1 MPTRSLVRWSLL
13 IAAWLLGSA
22 AVLLLLLRLVISQSD
37 ALTPRIEALI
47 EARIGVPVT
56 IEHLS
61 LSLARNDLLLRLD
74 GVNAETPEG
83 QALFSLEHAGLRL
96 DTWASLVNMAPIF
109 SDARISGT
117 EFHLY
122 QGTGAAWQWPKP
134 AELPLLMAPD
144 PEVDLATIDDWAGLI
159 LRQRLWVEDTRVVLH
174 GKQDTVLLHAQTLLL
189 TGDER
194 RTRLEGAINIA
205 QSLQQ
210 AREVALPAAEMKVE
224 MQPGK
229 RGFSDFSAAL
239 QLDIQLDQLVVLA
252 DMFRPDHAAYLEQA
266 GGSARLWG
274 RWSAGRLEEA
284 RVAVDVPQ
292 LTLRHNVQYAVLR
305 DIEANGLW
313 QRDGDGG
320 EAWLSGDADS
330 VEWAQPPGG
339 SVGPA
344 LPRHWHATHQPG
356 EWEVRTSAFELA
368 SLTAWRDYVLLP
380 ESVTRVLQ
388 TLAPRGQVEGLHV
401 GQQDGHWGVD
411 AALTGVEVSPWQQAP
426 GGGPLDAWVQAR
438 DFRGRVLFSSNG
450 DSTLYFPEF
459 FAAPMQL
466 RRAEGE
472 VEWVYDGPN
481 TMVSGKRLS
490 VDWDGAQIA
499 GGFGLVV
506 TANQRGHFGLELDF
520 SDVDAVERPLAQW
533 LPLSVMDDE
542 LREWLLNDI
551 GGYVSKGSLQL
562 SQPLG
567 DSVTAEDFTATLAL
581 AVSQG
586 HLPIAPGWPR
596 LDDVEGRLKWQN
608 RVLEAEVDN
617 AQSHGVTASKGEV
630 VMEDETLNISGQLQ
644 SDGPALIS
652 FLQAMPEI
660 DLSQLS
666 DLRVTG
672 GVNGD
677 IALSLP
683 LANPEALQLE
693 INAQPRFPEVVY
705 QPLDLRLQSVEGDL
719 AWLQDGESSGL
730 VGEASG
736 QLLGGSI
743 NADIDTQ
750 RNGIQLQGSVATEAL
765 FGLAGLGNQGRMP
778 LEGPLEWQ
786 GSVVLTPTPTL
797 RLESRLVGVT
807 SHLPEP
813 FAKTPQQAWPW
824 TLTADMDTK
833 RLESRLAD
841 IASARLQQ
849 LNGSLAGTLNLGS
862 RAERL
867 PDWPSQPGV
876 SLDAAV
882 PRIDPLVWQQAIAP
896 LMAGGT
902 PSTSGE
908 GTQMPL
914 TVSLATPCV
923 IYQRECLGSLN
934 ASGNMNDGRVDLG
947 LSGNLVT
954 GRLNYNA
961 QSPQPLDVA
970 IEALALD
977 RLLALANVEH
987 DSDAPMPDSWMGSV
1001 ETQLKEPV
1009 AIPGWLA
1016 DVPNGRLRLAE
1027 IAMGPRRFGPLTAYW
1042 ETDGERFSLTPV
1054 GLTLGQLSARGEL
1067 HWEGDA
1073 VSSHTRADITIQGGD
1088 IGTALERLDQPV
1100 AMRSRS
1106 TDVAASLDWPGAPWQ
1121 LELSRSDGTI
1131 STDIRDGSFVTL
1143 ESAPARLIG
1152 LLNFDNILR
1161 RLRLDFSDVTGQGTA
1176 FDRVKG
1182 TADVTG
1188 GLLTLRGPLQIDAPA
1203 TTLTLTGSANLVTRE
1218 LDQRLG
1224 VTLPVTQSLPIAAI
1238 AVGAPIVGGAL
1249 FLADQLFGDALDRAT
1264 TLHYRVR
1271 GPWTSPQVTLEGPQ

>member
-13 IAAWLLGSA
+13 IVAWLLGSA

-266 GGSARLWG
+266 GGSAQLWG

-608 RVLEAEVDN
+608 RVLAAEVDN

-970 IEALALD
+970 IEALALA